1 MNYQEIKDGFRK
13 IAKFSLVNACI
24 KIPVAVFCHFSCC
37 IFVLPQRNYNGNGLQ
52 KANCSRKG
60 LDLK

>member
-1 MNYQEIKDGFRK
+1 MGFERLRSFLWSMR
-13 IAKFSLVNACI
+13 ALRYRWQF
-24 KIPVAVFCHFSCC
+24 FYHFSCC